1 MRRALGLTRS
11 SLALVVGMLA
21 PAGASAQSLLSAG
34 GLGIPVD
41 PLDARARAIGGVA
54 VGLPGGQLLPTD
66 PVAAAD
72 LTVPSVTITLAN
84 AWVDVDQAGVAGTAS
99 GARFPALG
107 VAYPVKTWGT
117 ATLTYGSVLD
127 QRWQSNRE
135 QRLVLSDGS
144 ARVTDRFT
152 SDGGIAAL
160 RLGFAARIAP
170 SLAVGGSIGRYTG
183 DLTRNLTRTWDS
195 VDVSLDVAPTQT
207 GGFWNYSGVTATVG
221 ATVDVAQVF
230 RAAANVTWSGDV
242 EAEPSEDTSG
252 SGATFD
258 FPLELRIGASGALT
272 PGLLASVGIVRADWS
287 KAGESLRDSSG
298 RSALTVGG
306 GVEWTRA
313 SIAGRRSPI
322 QLGYR
327 RSTLPFTLG
336 SDEAVETALT
346 AGMGIDFVRSEAA
359 TLAGMGIALERG
371 SRDAGSLTE
380 RFWRASL
387 TLRVAGF

>member
-1 MRRALGLTRS
+1 MF
-11 SLALVVGMLA
+11 A
-21 PAGASAQSLLSAG
+21 PASATAQSLLSAG

-84 AWVDVDQAGVAGTAS
+84 AWVDVDQGGVAGTAS

-135 QRLVLSDGS
+135 QLLVLSDGR

-170 SLAVGGSIGRYTG
+170 SLALGGSIGRYTG

-195 VDVSLDVAPTQT
+195 VDVSLDVSPTQT

-258 FPLELRIGASGALT
+258 LPLELRIGASGALT
-272 PGLLASVGIVRADWS
+272 PGLLASVGIVHADWS
-287 KAGESLRDSSG
+287 NAGEALRDSSG

-306 GVEWTRA
+306 GIEWTRA
-313 SIAGRRSPI
+313 TIAGRRSPI

-327 RSTLPFTLG
+327 RSTLPFTFG
-336 SDEAVETALT
+336 SDEAVEKALT
-346 AGMGIDFVRSEAA
+346 AGMGIDFVRTEAA

-371 SRDAGSLTE
+371 SRDAGSLSE